1 MADQPRRRITDHDRR
16 RWPDERLDEQHDL
29 VDELRRD
36 LGAAL
41 RAVSRLEG
49 LRDVA
54 EAQRDLIETQAARI
68 SDLKSD
74 MRVNQQAIRGLEH
87 TVRQRFDVVDVAH
100 DRTEKRARGIDPDT
114 QEPLPPPFRPDIR
127 FWLKLA
133 AGCATGVGMPIAIA
147 LLTGGHG

>member
-1 MADQPRRRITDHDRR
+1 MGDQPRRRITDHDRR

-29 VDELRRD
+29 VDEMRRD
-36 LGAAL
+36 LQAAL

-68 SDLKSD
+68 SDLRGD
-74 MRVNQQAIRGLEH
+74 MRINQRSIKDLES

-100 DRTEKRARGIDPDT
+100 DRTEKRATGVDPDT
-114 QEPLPPPFRPDIR
+114 GEPLPPPFTPDVR

-133 AGCATGVGMPIAIA
+133 GFCAVSVGLPIALA
-147 LLTGGHG
+147 LLGKVPS

>member
-1 MADQPRRRITDHDRR
+1 MADPPRRRMTDHDRR

-36 LGAAL
+36 LQAAL

-68 SDLKSD
+68 SDLRGD
-74 MRVNQQAIRGLEH
+74 MRVNQRAIKELEN

-100 DRTEKRARGIDPDT
+100 DRTEKRATGVDPDT
-114 QEPLPPPFRPDIR
+114 GEPLPPPFKPDVR

-133 AGCATGVGMPIAIA
+133 AFCTASVGVPIALA
-147 LLTGGHG
+147 LITGGGS